1 VSFYCLLYSLMAD
14 YFLLLD
20 AKTFE
25 GEVRPALAA
34 CWRQRSFEP
43 CRALCAGLASA
54 ARSYAERYHVGGE
67 SLVVQ
72 AAGGLPFDRA
82 FWRLLVGEV
91 LLVAAI
97 DIPEFQTAPET
108 LARLLAPDFD
118 PLVDLPRERRPPI
131 VQAHQGSR
139 DLTFGAA
146 AYRPEFAGWNDAR
159 DVARLADY
167 LAAVRPEEWTT
178 AALRGL
184 PGDEE
189 EHADELAFAREWFP
203 MLRDLY
209 RGARDRGQVLVI
221 EQVY

>member
-1 VSFYCLLYSLMAD
+1 MAD

-20 AKTFE
+20 ERTFE

-34 CWRQRSFEP
+34 SWRQRNFEP
-43 CRALCAGLASA
+43 CRALCASLAPA
-54 ARSYAERYHVGGE
+54 ARAYAERYHTGGE
-67 SLVVQ
+67 SVIVR

-91 LLVAAI
+91 LLVAAV
-97 DIPEFQTAPET
+97 DIPEFQTTPET

-118 PLVDLPRERRPPI
+118 LSVDLPRERRPPI
-131 VQAHQGSR
+131 LQAHQGSR
-139 DLTFGAA
+139 DLAFGAA
-146 AYRPEFAGWNDAR
+146 TYRPEFAGYNDAR

-167 LAAVRPEEWTT
+167 LAGVRPAEWTT
-178 AALRGL
+178 APMRGL

-203 MLRDLY
+203 VLRDLY
-209 RGARDRGQVLVI
+209 LDARERGRVLVI

>member
-1 VSFYCLLYSLMAD
+1 MAN

-20 AKTFE
+20 GRTFE

-34 CWRQRSFEP
+34 SWRQRSFEP
-43 CRALCAGLASA
+43 CRALCASLTPA
-54 ARSYAERYHVGGE
+54 ARTYAERYHIGGE
-67 SLVVQ
+67 SLVVGV
-72 AAGGLPFDRA
+72 AGGLPFDRA

-91 LLVAAI
+91 LLVAAV
-97 DIPEFQTAPET
+97 DVPEFQTAPDT

-118 PLVDLPRERRPPI
+118 PSVEHPRERRPPI

-146 AYRPEFAGWNDAR
+146 TYRPEFAGCNDAR
-159 DVARLADY
+159 DVARLAGY

-178 AALRGL
+178 AALRDL

-189 EHADELAFAREWFP
+189 EHAEELAFAREWFP
-203 MLRDLY
+203 VLRDLY
-209 RGARDRGQVLVI
+209 LGARERGQVLVI